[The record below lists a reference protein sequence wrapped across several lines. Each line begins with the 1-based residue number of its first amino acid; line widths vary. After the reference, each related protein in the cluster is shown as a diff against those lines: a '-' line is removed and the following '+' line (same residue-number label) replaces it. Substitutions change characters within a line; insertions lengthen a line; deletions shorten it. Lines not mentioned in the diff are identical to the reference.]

1 MMGNKFLWT
10 ILIGTIIMG
19 SIFAENAG
27 DGLGTLTTAVGAL
40 CTGVQSL
47 LPVIAILMVIG
58 AGVIYAG
65 GQFVGAE
72 TRSRANVWATNMM
85 IGAIIAL
92 LITVI
97 VPPLLVALGGSGTCT
112 VPAA

>member
-1 MMGNKFLWT
+1 MGKKILWT

-19 SIFAENAG
+19 SIFAAG
-27 DGLGTLTTAVGAL
+27 NGFTTLTGAVQAICTAVK
-40 CTGVQSL
+40 SL

-65 GQFVGAE
+65 GQFMGAE

-97 VPPLLVALGGSGTCT
+97 VPPLLDALDTSTATYSC
-112 VPAA
+112 